1 MQDGAVAAEHD
12 EQIDLAAQ
20 SLVVLG
26 LSVALIGAVLWS
38 GIGRS
43 WFGRLPGD
51 IHIRRG
57 QTDVYFPIVTCILI
71 SAALSLLSWL
81 FRSRH

>member
-1 MQDGAVAAEHD
+1 MP
-12 EQIDLAAQ
+12 DLGK

>member
-1 MQDGAVAAEHD
+1 MPYLGK
-12 EQIDLAAQ
+12 
-20 SLVVLG
+20 SLVFLG
-26 LSVALIGAVLWS
+26 LAIAAVGAAVWS

-57 QTDVYFPIVTCILI
+57 NSEFFFPVATCILL
-71 SAALSLLSWL
+71 SVALSLLSWL
-81 FRSRH
+81 LRGRH

>member
-1 MQDGAVAAEHD
+1 MS
-12 EQIDLAAQ
+12 DLGK

-26 LSVALIGAVLWS
+26 LAITLVGIVMWS
-38 GIGRS
+38 GLGRS

-57 QTDVYFPIVTCILI
+57 QTEFYFPVVTCILV
-71 SAALSLLSWL
+71 SAALTLLSWL
-81 FRSRH
+81 FRNRH